1 MNYVVADH
9 IESWLLIDG
18 YNNYEVSSI
27 GRIRNN
33 ETKRILKTHVNTNGY
48 VVTTL
53 SSEGRR
59 KTYQIHRL
67 VAEAFC
73 KNPDEKLVVDHIDM
87 NPQNNHY
94 TNLRWTTCSEN
105 NRNRKLSS
113 RNTSGYRGIW
123 FDDRFKDWRAEYR
136 LNGLKTNLGYFK
148 TKEEAARAYD
158 KAILEVDPEHCVLN
172 FPIPEN
178 QRNVYISYCTLK
190 KHLADIKAVI
200 DGFNKINS

>member
-1 MNYVVADH
+1 MNNMIADN
-9 IESWLLIDG
+9 IETWMLING
-18 YNNYEVSSI
+18 YDNYEVSSF
-27 GRIRNN
+27 GRVRNN
-33 ETKRILKTHVNTNGY
+33 RTGRILKSRVNTKGY
-48 VVTTL
+48 VDNGL
-53 SSEGRR
+53 CKDGQH
-59 KTYQIHRL
+59 KTHEIHRL

-73 KNPDEKLVVDHIDM
+73 KNPDGKKYVDHID
-87 NPQNNHY
+87 NNKLNNHY
-94 TNLRWTTCSEN
+94 TNLRWTTSSEN

-136 LNGLKTNLGYFK
+136 LNGLKTKLGYFK
-148 TKEEAARAYD
+148 TKEDAARAYD

-178 QRNVYISYCTLK
+178 QRNVYISYHTLK

-200 DGFNKINS
+200 DGFDKINS

>member
-1 MNYVVADH
+1 MNYIIADH
-9 IESWLLIDG
+9 IERWMLING
-18 YNNYEVSSI
+18 YDNYEVSSI
-27 GRIRNN
+27 GRVRNN
-33 ETKRILKTHVNTNGY
+33 RSGRMLQCCYARDGYLKVN
-48 VVTTL
+48 L
-53 SSEGRR
+53 CR
-59 KTYQIHRL
+59 KGKQNNQKVHRL

-73 KNPDEKLVVDHIDM
+73 KNPDGKLLVDHIDM

-172 FPIPEN
+172 FTIPEN

-190 KHLADIKAVI
+190 KHLADIIAVI